1 MTGAR
6 LALLCG
12 MAFMRPRQSISV
24 SDIRNKF
31 TSRGKM
37 LELTGW
43 TSSSGVGVQRMLLAI
58 DAERI
63 EVATGGFDG
72 EHEAAAAAVSVVQQ
86 LRGSAPYIDLHRDS
100 SMVVHLCHLP
110 CLNNPYRIIRG
121 RR

>member
-1 MTGAR
+1 
-6 LALLCG
+6 
-12 MAFMRPRQSISV
+12 
-24 SDIRNKF
+24 
-31 TSRGKM
+31 M

-43 TSSSGVGVQRMLLAI
+43 TSSSGVGVQRMLCARFAKRVTGGDSIMNTFGAPLPPVELAI

-86 LRGSAPYIDLHRDS
+86 LRGSAPYMDLHRDS